1 MCSHLGFWM
10 FPLTPYNPISIYLYS
25 LRSQNL
31 CLTVPCEG
39 KLNLLLYLFPLRRHS
54 ISNSEPPKH
63 NQLSELQWQRMQ
75 NADKTLQTFFFL
87 MKREKTI
94 WFNTPGEFFSV
105 SPGKRELFIASSK
118 EKSIIPKNSLSCCP
132 FLFFF
137 FFWSSREG
145 PQAKSISLCHMLC
158 FAFS

>member
-1 MCSHLGFWM
+1 MLLLQHLQKQVNSALNTSSHRRNNIRHVFVLQKKKKKDNWLHMCSHLGFWM
-10 FPLTPYNPISIYLYS
+10 FRLAPYNLISIYLYS

-75 NADKTLQTFFFL
+75 NADKTL
-87 MKREKTI
+87 
-94 WFNTPGEFFSV
+94 
-105 SPGKRELFIASSK
+105 
-118 EKSIIPKNSLSCCP
+118 
-132 FLFFF
+132 
-137 FFWSSREG
+137 
-145 PQAKSISLCHMLC
+145 
-158 FAFS
+158 